1 MKPSSISTISGSKKG
16 SKEIGLFFG
25 SICDG
30 TNPTT
35 YTSSALHL
43 STFDIVAIV
52 ISIAPQPRSDE
63 LNGCHPSQCAEK
75 KEKVCLL
82 SKRHG

>member
-1 MKPSSISTISGSKKG
+1 MKPSSISAISGSKKG

-35 YTSSALHL
+35 YTSTVLHL

-75 KEKVCLL
+75 K
-82 SKRHG
+82 KRFVY

>member
-16 SKEIGLFFG
+16 SKEIGLFFWKR
-25 SICDG
+25 